1 MLEPGEP
8 VGLRHLLFALTEQLV
23 DKWPKLAGD
32 ASVSFQQLVALR
44 SLIVG
49 RIARRPLKGEDMA
62 AWQSLVDAPPPPPP
76 AERTPL
82 LSDNPA
88 AVDELGRKPLA
99 DALAA
104 RLVRLQKAEAA
115 SADPKA
121 VMVHLHGPW
130 GSGKSS
136 LVRFLSDTLGRESP
150 RWLVVEFNAWR
161 NARVKPPWW
170 YMLTEWKRLL
180 ARRLLADV
188 KLLHWAWLQ
197 LRWAWVSPS
206 VDNVVLVAGGL
217 LVLALFALFGDNASQ
232 IKEALKGGPEL
243 LTLVTGT
250 IAGLVAGGRALLLG
264 SKQAAETFDALRTDS
279 YRPFVRLFN
288 MLVKSSPCPV
298 LIVLDD
304 LDRCDQQTVTDLL
317 EGIQTLFRSQPV
329 VFMAVADRHWITA
342 SFAERFELF
351 DKGGDK
357 ARPVG
362 DLFLDKMFQV
372 SVSIP
377 ALPVAVKRAYL
388 GRLVGIETAPTVTA
402 ILPETALRHEEIQAA
417 IAEAPE
423 EQRPAL
429 RAQAVARLATVQAD
443 RAVEHKL
450 LKWASY
456 IEPNPRGMKRLVNAI
471 GMMQARTL
479 LEGRSV
485 DFDAIVLWTILDLR
499 WPRAAAAITAD
510 PGLIDRDGEGPDPLL
525 AAWADPMFQRI
536 ANELDEEQVRAL
548 IGAPEDEDDRA

>member
-1 MLEPGEP
+1 MDEPLSESVAGPADKVARPNAATQQRMAQGLDVATSIIRQAASVVGDISDNLGAVLAAAAVNFGKADGKELVVDIEALVSSLLTVRLKGRIKTAADVVQEWARTQTLDFTLRASPVTGGLAPTLSRSVMNQVLPRAIAVRDRTMGGNLEP
-8 VGLRHLLFALTEQLV
+8 VGLRHLLLALAERQPAQ
-23 DKWPKLAGD
+23 WPPLADGGHPSGQSL
-32 ASVSFQQLVALR
+32 AALR
-44 SLIVG
+44 ALIVERTG
-49 RIARRPLKGEDMA
+49 RTPKRGEDMA
-62 AWQSLVDAPPPPPP
+62 AWRQLLSERAPAGDDPKPPA

-217 LVLALFALFGDNASQ
+217 LVLALFVLFGDNASQ

-279 YRPFVRLFN
+279 YRPFVRLSRRCSAASRWCSWPW
-288 MLVKSSPCPV
+288 LIGTGSP
-298 LIVLDD
+298 
-304 LDRCDQQTVTDLL
+304 
-317 EGIQTLFRSQPV
+317 
-329 VFMAVADRHWITA
+329 
-342 SFAERFELF
+342 
-351 DKGGDK
+351 
-357 ARPVG
+357 
-362 DLFLDKMFQV
+362 
-372 SVSIP
+372 P
-377 ALPVAVKRAYL
+377 ALPSDSSCSTRVATRP
-388 GRLVGIETAPTVTA
+388 GRWA
-402 ILPETALRHEEIQAA
+402 ICSSTRCSKC
-417 IAEAPE
+417 
-423 EQRPAL
+423 R
-429 RAQAVARLATVQAD
+429 
-443 RAVEHKL
+443 
-450 LKWASY
+450 
-456 IEPNPRGMKRLVNAI
+456 
-471 GMMQARTL
+471 
-479 LEGRSV
+479 
-485 DFDAIVLWTILDLR
+485 
-499 WPRAAAAITAD
+499 
-510 PGLIDRDGEGPDPLL
+510 
-525 AAWADPMFQRI
+525 
-536 ANELDEEQVRAL
+536 
-548 IGAPEDEDDRA
+548 